1 MQEKLTSFFKQ
12 SIMDPQGGAW
22 SVDVF
27 ADIIGSIPAIV
38 FFCLIAAALLLAV
51 YHLIKAA
58 VKNGIE
64 EAVRELRTEYEDAA
78 P

>member
-1 MQEKLTSFFKQ
+1 M
-12 SIMDPQGGAW
+12 
-22 SVDVF
+22 DVF
-27 ADIIGSIPAIV
+27 MDIAGSIPAIM

-51 YHLIKAA
+51 YSLIKAA
-58 VKNGIE
+58 VKNGVK

>member
-1 MQEKLTSFFKQ
+1 M
-12 SIMDPQGGAW
+12 
-22 SVDVF
+22 DVF
-27 ADIIGSIPAIV
+27 VDIAGSIPAIV
-38 FFCLIAAALLLAV
+38 FFCLIAATLLLAV

-58 VKNGIE
+58 VKNGIK